1 MKKSYKELD
10 VGKLSIDLAI
20 EIYKHTQIL
29 PSEEKFALIDQM
41 RRAAVSVP
49 SNIAEGMGRGHNKE
63 ILQFLYIA
71 RGSLYEL
78 ETQIEICVL
87 LNYLTDQKAI
97 ILDEKL
103 VTIGKMLNSLISYF
117 KNTNKR

>member
-1 MKKSYKELD
+1 
-10 VGKLSIDLAI
+10 
-20 EIYKHTQIL
+20 
-29 PSEEKFALIDQM
+29 M

-117 KNTNKR
+117 KNSNKR